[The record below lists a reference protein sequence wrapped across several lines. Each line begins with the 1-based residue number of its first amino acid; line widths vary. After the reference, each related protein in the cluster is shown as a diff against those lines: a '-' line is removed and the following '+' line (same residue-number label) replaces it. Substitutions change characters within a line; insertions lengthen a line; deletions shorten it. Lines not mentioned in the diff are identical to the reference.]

1 VILGS
6 DQAHDRGQYALLTD
20 LYQLTMAFGYW
31 KTGWEKKEAVFN
43 LTFRNNPF
51 GGGFSI
57 ACGLASVIEYLDRYA
72 FSAEDIDYLGK
83 LTGNDGRPI
92 FHSDFLSYLGRLKL
106 TCEIDG
112 FPEGALVFPH
122 EPVLRVR
129 GPIIQCQ
136 LLETT
141 LLNILNFQSLI
152 ATKAARV
159 CLAAAGDPVLE
170 FGLRRAQGSDGGLT
184 ASRAAYI
191 GGCAGTSNLLAGKRF
206 GIPVRGTHAHSWVM
220 AFGSELESFEAYA
233 RALPNNCVFLVDTY
247 DTLEG
252 VRNAVRVGKQLRQS
266 GHEMVGIRLDSGNL
280 DRLSRDARDIM
291 DEAGFAE
298 AAIIASNDLD
308 EHLIASLKR
317 RGAAVGVWGVGT
329 RMVTA
334 DGQPAMGGVYKLS
347 AVRGSSGDW
356 NYKLKLSEQP
366 VKMSIPGILQVRR
379 FQKAGRF
386 VADVIYDVRFGR
398 GSKQVLLDSSRARRE
413 RRSPAWEAGEDLL
426 IPVWRHGK
434 QVRQSESVDRCRQ
447 RAQEQLARL
456 GPALKRLT
464 RPGQYPVGLESR
476 LHHLREGM
484 ILESNRHGSPDCGR
498 HSK

>member
-1 VILGS
+1 MGT
-6 DQAHDRGQYALLTD
+6 DPAHDHAHHPLLTD
-20 LYQLTMAFGYW
+20 LYQLTMAYGYW
-31 KTGWEKKEAVFN
+31 KTGWQDKEAVFN
-43 LTFRNNPF
+43 LTFRSTPF

-57 ACGLASVIEYLDRYA
+57 ACGLASVVETLDRYA
-72 FSAEDIDYLGK
+72 FSAEDIAYLGS

-92 FHSDFLSYLGRLKL
+92 FQSDFLRYLGRLKL
-106 TCEIDG
+106 TCELDG
-112 FPEGALVFPH
+112 FPEGTLVFPH

-152 ATKAARV
+152 ATKSARV

-184 ASRAAYI
+184 ASRSAYI

-220 AFGSELESFEAYA
+220 AFGNELESFEAYA
-233 RALPNNCVFLVDTY
+233 GALPNNCVFLVDTY

-280 DRLSRDARDIM
+280 DRLSRDARNIL
-291 DEAGFAE
+291 DEAGFGE
-298 AAIIASNDLD
+298 AVIIASNDLD
-308 EHLIASLKR
+308 EHLIASLKN
-317 RGAAVGVWGVGT
+317 RGASIGVWGVGT

-334 DGQPAMGGVYKLS
+334 DGQPAMGGVYKLA

-356 NYKLKLSEQP
+356 DYKLKLSEQA
-366 VKMSIPGILQVRR
+366 VKVSIPGILQVRR
-379 FQKAGRF
+379 FQESGRF
-386 VADVIYDVRFGR
+386 VGDVIYDARLGSGR
-398 GSKQVLLDSSRARRE
+398 RQVLLNSGRVRRE
-413 RRSPAWEAGEDLL
+413 RRSPPWEAGEDLL
-426 IPVWRHGK
+426 IPVWRNGK
-434 QVRQSESVDRCRQ
+434 RVRQAESADCCRQ

-456 GPALKRLT
+456 DPALKRLT
-464 RPGQYPVGLESR
+464 RPRQYPVGLESG
-476 LHHLREGM
+476 LHRLRERM
-484 ILESNRHGSPDCGR
+484 ILESNRHGSPDSG
-498 HSK
+498 

>member
-1 VILGS
+1 MGS

-31 KTGWEKKEAVFN
+31 KTGWEEKEAVFN

-57 ACGLASVIEYLDRYA
+57 ACGLASVIEFLDRYA
-72 FSAEDIDYLGK
+72 FSAEEIDYLET

-92 FHSDFLSYLGRLKL
+92 FHSDFLRYLGRLKL
-106 TCEIDG
+106 TCEVDG

-122 EPVLRVR
+122 EPLLRVR

-159 CLAAAGDPVLE
+159 CLAANGDPVLE

-220 AFGSELESFEAYA
+220 AFGNELESFEAYA

-247 DTLEG
+247 DSLEG
-252 VRNAVRVGKQLRQS
+252 VRNAVRVGKQTATSRAMRWWEFVSIQETWIGSAGTPVIFWTRRVLPKRS
-266 GHEMVGIRLDSGNL
+266 SLPATILTNTSSPP
-280 DRLSRDARDIM
+280 SRD
-291 DEAGFAE
+291 
-298 AAIIASNDLD
+298 
-308 EHLIASLKR
+308 
-317 RGAAVGVWGVGT
+317 
-329 RMVTA
+329 
-334 DGQPAMGGVYKLS
+334 GG
-347 AVRGSSGDW
+347 
-356 NYKLKLSEQP
+356 
-366 VKMSIPGILQVRR
+366 
-379 FQKAGRF
+379 
-386 VADVIYDVRFGR
+386 
-398 GSKQVLLDSSRARRE
+398 
-413 RRSPAWEAGEDLL
+413 
-426 IPVWRHGK
+426 
-434 QVRQSESVDRCRQ
+434 
-447 RAQEQLARL
+447 
-456 GPALKRLT
+456 
-464 RPGQYPVGLESR
+464 RPLES
-476 LHHLREGM
+476 G
-484 ILESNRHGSPDCGR
+484 GSEPGW
-498 HSK
+498 

>member
-1 VILGS
+1 MGS

-252 VRNAVRVGKQLRQS
+252 VRNAVRVGKQLRHS

-347 AVRGSSGDW
+347 AVRGSLGDW

-447 RAQEQLARL
+447 RAQDQLARL
-456 GPALKRLT
+456 GPSLKRLT

-484 ILESNRHGSPDCGR
+484 ILESIRHGSPDCGR

>member
-1 VILGS
+1 MGS
-6 DQAHDRGQYALLTD
+6 DRGHGRGQVALLTD
-20 LYQLTMAFGYW
+20 LYQLTMAYGYW
-31 KTGWEKKEAVFN
+31 KTGWEGKEAVFN
-43 LTFRNNPF
+43 LSFRNNPF

-57 ACGLASVIEYLDRYA
+57 ACGLAGVIETLDRYA
-72 FSAEDIDYLGK
+72 FNGEEIDYLGS

-92 FHSDFLSYLGRLKL
+92 FQSDFLSYLGRLKL
-106 TCEIDG
+106 TCEVDG
-112 FPEGALVFPH
+112 LPEGALVFPH
-122 EPVLRVR
+122 EPLLRVR

-184 ASRAAYI
+184 ASRAAYV

-252 VRNAVRVGKQLRQS
+252 VRNAARVGKQLRQS

-280 DRLSRDARDIM
+280 DRLSRDARHIL

-298 AAIIASNDLD
+298 TVIIASNDLD
-308 EHLIASLKR
+308 EHLIASLKK
-317 RGAAVGVWGVGT
+317 RGASVGVWGVGT

-334 DGQPAMGGVYKLS
+334 DGQPAMGGVYKLA
-347 AVRGSSGDW
+347 AVRDSAGDW
-356 NYKLKLSEQP
+356 VYKLKRSEQA
-366 VKMSIPGILQVRR
+366 VKTSIPGILQVRR
-379 FQKAGRF
+379 FQEAGRF
-386 VADVIYDVRFGR
+386 VGDVIHDLRLGPGKR
-398 GSKQVLLDSSRARRE
+398 QVLLETGGEGRE
-413 RRSPAWEAGEDLL
+413 RRSPGWETGEDLL
-426 IPVWRHGK
+426 IPVWRNGK
-434 QVRQSESVDRCRQ
+434 PVCQPESVDRCRQ
-447 RAQEQLARL
+447 RAQDQLARL
-456 GPALKRLT
+456 DPALKRLI
-464 RPGQYPVGLESR
+464 RPGRYPVGLESR
-476 LHHLREGM
+476 LHHLRERM
-484 ILESNRHGSPDCGR
+484 ILESHRHGSPDSG
-498 HSK
+498 

>member
-1 VILGS
+1 MGS

-57 ACGLASVIEYLDRYA
+57 ACGLASVIETLDRYA

>member
-1 VILGS
+1 MGS

-31 KTGWEKKEAVFN
+31 KTGWEEKEAVFN

-72 FSAEDIDYLGK
+72 FSAEDIDYLGR

-92 FHSDFLSYLGRLKL
+92 FQSDFLSYLGGLKL

-159 CLAAAGDPVLE
+159 CLAASGDPVLE

-220 AFGSELESFEAYA
+220 AFGGELESFQAYA
-233 RALPNNCVFLVDTY
+233 KALPNNCVFLVDTY

-298 AAIIASNDLD
+298 AVVIASNDLD

-379 FQKAGRF
+379 FQEAGKF
-386 VADVIYDVRFGR
+386 VGDVIYDARFGR

-426 IPVWRHGK
+426 IPVWRNGK
-434 QVRQSESVDRCRQ
+434 QVRRSESVDCCRQ
-447 RAQEQLARL
+447 RAQQQLARL
-456 GPALKRLT
+456 DPALKRLT

-484 ILESNRHGSPDCGR
+484 ILESNRHGSPDCG
-498 HSK
+498 

>member
-1 VILGS
+1 MGS
-6 DQAHDRGQYALLTD
+6 DQAYDRGQNALLTD

-31 KTGWEKKEAVFN
+31 KTGWEEKEAVFN
-43 LTFRNNPF
+43 LAFRSNPF

-72 FSAEDIDYLGK
+72 FSAEDIDYLGR

-92 FHSDFLSYLGRLKL
+92 FQPDFLRYLGRLKL
-106 TCEIDG
+106 TCEVDG
-112 FPEGALVFPH
+112 FPEGSLVFPH
-122 EPVLRVR
+122 EPLLRVR

-170 FGLRRAQGSDGGLT
+170 FGLRRAQGSDGGLS

-220 AFGSELESFEAYA
+220 AFGNELESFETYA

-266 GHEMVGIRLDSGNL
+266 GHEMVGIRLDSGDL
-280 DRLSRDARDIM
+280 DRLSRDARKIL

-298 AAIIASNDLD
+298 ADIIASNDLD
-308 EHLIASLKR
+308 EHLIASLKK
-317 RGAAVGVWGVGT
+317 RGATVGVWGVGT

-334 DGQPAMGGVYKLS
+334 DGQPAMGGVYKLA

-356 NYKLKLSEQP
+356 DYKLKLSEQA

-379 FQKAGRF
+379 FQKAGRY
-386 VADVIYDVRFGR
+386 AGDVIYDVRLGPGR
-398 GSKQVLLDSSRARRE
+398 RQVWLDSSAVRRE
-413 RRSPAWEAGEDLL
+413 RRSPAWDDGEDLL
-426 IPVWRHGK
+426 VPVWRNGK
-434 QVRQSESVDRCRQ
+434 QVRQAESVDCCRQ

-456 GPALKRLT
+456 DPALKRLT
-464 RPGQYPVGLESR
+464 RPRRYPVGLESR
-476 LHHLREGM
+476 LHHLRERM
-484 ILESNRHGSPDCGR
+484 ILESDRHGSLDSG
-498 HSK
+498 

>member
-1 VILGS
+1 MGS

-31 KTGWEKKEAVFN
+31 KTGWEEKEAVFN

-57 ACGLASVIEYLDRYA
+57 ACGLASVIEFLDRYA
-72 FSAEDIDYLGK
+72 FSAEEIDYLET

-92 FHSDFLSYLGRLKL
+92 FHSDFLRYLGRLKL
-106 TCEIDG
+106 TCEVDG
-112 FPEGALVFPH
+112 FAEGALVFPH
-122 EPVLRVR
+122 EPLLRVR

-159 CLAAAGDPVLE
+159 CLAANGDPVLE

-220 AFGSELESFEAYA
+220 AFGNELESFEAYA

-247 DTLEG
+247 DSLEG
-252 VRNAVRVGKQLRQS
+252 VRNAVRVGKRLRQS

-280 DRLSRDARDIM
+280 DRLSRDARNIL

-298 AAIIASNDLD
+298 AVIIASNDLD

-334 DGQPAMGGVYKLS
+334 DGQPAMGGVYKLA

-356 NYKLKLSEQP
+356 DYKLKLSEQA
-366 VKMSIPGILQVRR
+366 VKVSIPGILQVRR
-379 FQKAGRF
+379 FQKSGRF
-386 VADVIYDVRFGR
+386 VGDVIYDVRLAPGR
-398 GSKQVLLDSSRARRE
+398 RQVLLDTRGVRRE

-426 IPVWRHGK
+426 IPVWRNGQ
-434 QVRQSESVDRCRQ
+434 QVRQAESADRCRQ

-456 GPALKRLT
+456 DPALRRLT

-476 LHHLREGM
+476 LHHLRERM
-484 ILESNRHGSPDCGR
+484 ILESNRHGSLDSG
-498 HSK
+498 

>member
-1 VILGS
+1 
-6 DQAHDRGQYALLTD
+6 LTD

-31 KTGWEKKEAVFN
+31 KTGWEEKEAVFH
-43 LTFRNNPF
+43 LTFRSNPF
-51 GGGFSI
+51 RGGFSI
-57 ACGLASVIEYLDRYA
+57 ACGLASVIETLDRYA
-72 FSAEDIDYLGK
+72 FSDEEIDYLGT

-92 FHSDFLSYLGRLKL
+92 FQSDFLKYLGRLKL
-106 TCEIDG
+106 TCEVDAI
-112 FPEGALVFPH
+112 PEGSLVFPH
-122 EPVLRVR
+122 EPLLRVR

-220 AFGSELESFEAYA
+220 AFDDELESFEAYA

-247 DTLEG
+247 DSLEG

-280 DRLSRDARDIM
+280 DRLSRDARKIL

-298 AAIIASNDLD
+298 AVIIASNDLD
-308 EHLIASLKR
+308 EYIIASLKK
-317 RGAAVGVWGVGT
+317 RGATVGVWGVGT

-334 DGQPAMGGVYKLS
+334 DGQPAMGGVYKLA

-356 NYKLKLSEQP
+356 DYKLKLSEQA
-366 VKMSIPGILQVRR
+366 VKVSIPGILQVRR
-379 FQKAGRF
+379 FQRAGRF
-386 VADVIYDVRFGR
+386 VGDVIHDVRLGPGR
-398 GSKQVLLDSSRARRE
+398 RQVLLDSSGVRRE
-413 RRSPAWEAGEDLL
+413 QRSPAWETGEDLL
-426 IPVWRHGK
+426 LPVWRHGK
-434 QVRQSESVDRCRQ
+434 SVCQAESVDCSRQ
-447 RAQEQLARL
+447 RAQAQLARL
-456 GPALKRLT
+456 DPDLKRLT
-464 RPGQYPVGLESR
+464 RPGRYPVGLESR
-476 LHHLREGM
+476 LHHMRER
-484 ILESNRHGSPDCGR
+484 IVLESNRRGSLDSG
-498 HSK
+498 

>member
-1 VILGS
+1 MGS
-6 DQAHDRGQYALLTD
+6 HQAHDRAHHPLLTD

-31 KTGWEKKEAVFN
+31 KTGWAEKEAVFN
-43 LTFRNNPF
+43 LTFRNSPF

-57 ACGLASVIEYLDRYA
+57 ACGLVSAIEYLDRYA
-72 FSAEDIDYLGK
+72 FSAEDTGYLGS

-92 FHSDFLSYLGRLKL
+92 FQSDFLRYLGRLKL
-106 TCEIDG
+106 TCEVDG

-220 AFGSELESFEAYA
+220 AFGNELESFEAYA

-252 VRNAVRVGKQLRQS
+252 VRNAVRVGKQLRQW

-280 DRLSRDARDIM
+280 DRLSRDARNIL
-291 DEAGFAE
+291 DEAGFSE
-298 AAIIASNDLD
+298 TVIIASNDLD
-308 EHLIASLKR
+308 EHLIASLKK
-317 RGAAVGVWGVGT
+317 RGATVGVWGVGT

-334 DGQPAMGGVYKLS
+334 DGQPAMGGVYKLA

-356 NYKLKLSEQP
+356 DYKLKLSEQAF
-366 VKMSIPGILQVRR
+366 KMSIPGILQVRR
-379 FQKAGRF
+379 FQRAGRF
-386 VADVIYDVRFGR
+386 VGDVIYDVRFGPGGR
-398 GSKQVLLDSSRARRE
+398 QVLLDSGGVRRE
-413 RRSPAWEAGEDLL
+413 RRTPAWEAGQDLL
-426 IPVWRHGK
+426 IPVWRNGK
-434 QVRQSESVDRCRQ
+434 QVGQRESVDCCRQ
-447 RAQEQLARL
+447 RAREQLVRL
-456 GPALKRLT
+456 DPALKRLT
-464 RPGQYPVGLESR
+464 RPRQYPVGLESR
-476 LHHLREGM
+476 LHHLREKM
-484 ILESNRHGSPDCGR
+484 ILESNRHGSPDSGGR
-498 HSK
+498 SK

>member
-1 VILGS
+1 MGS
-6 DQAHDRGQYALLTD
+6 DRGHGRGQVALLTD
-20 LYQLTMAFGYW
+20 LYQLTMAYGYW
-31 KTGWEKKEAVFN
+31 KTGWEGKEAVFN

-57 ACGLASVIEYLDRYA
+57 ACGLAGVIETLDRYA
-72 FSAEDIDYLGK
+72 FNGEEIDYLGS

-92 FHSDFLSYLGRLKL
+92 FQSDFLSYLGRLKL
-106 TCEIDG
+106 TCEVDG
-112 FPEGALVFPH
+112 LPEGALVFPH
-122 EPVLRVR
+122 EPLLRVR

-184 ASRAAYI
+184 ASRAAYV

-252 VRNAVRVGKQLRQS
+252 IRNAARVGKQLRQS

-280 DRLSRDARDIM
+280 DRLSRDARHIL

-298 AAIIASNDLD
+298 TVIIASNDLD
-308 EHLIASLKR
+308 EHLIASLKK
-317 RGAAVGVWGVGT
+317 RGASVGVWGVGT

-334 DGQPAMGGVYKLS
+334 DGQPAMGGVYKLA
-347 AVRGSSGDW
+347 AVRSSAGDW
-356 NYKLKLSEQP
+356 VYKLKRSEQA
-366 VKMSIPGILQVRR
+366 VKTSIPGILQVRR
-379 FQKAGRF
+379 FQEAGRF
-386 VADVIYDVRFGR
+386 VGDVIHDLRLGPGKR
-398 GSKQVLLDSSRARRE
+398 QVLLETGGEGRE
-413 RRSPAWEAGEDLL
+413 RRSPRWETGEDLL
-426 IPVWRHGK
+426 IPVWRNGK
-434 QVRQSESVDRCRQ
+434 QVCQPESVDRCRQ
-447 RAQEQLARL
+447 RARDQLARL
-456 GPALKRLT
+456 DPALKRLV
-464 RPGQYPVGLESR
+464 RPGRYPVGLESR
-476 LHHLREGM
+476 LHHLRERM
-484 ILESNRHGSPDCGR
+484 ILESHRHGSPDSG
-498 HSK
+498 

>member
-1 VILGS
+1 LGS

>member
-1 VILGS
+1 MILGS

>member
-1 VILGS
+1 MGT
-6 DQAHDRGQYALLTD
+6 DPAHEHAHHPLLTD
-20 LYQLTMAFGYW
+20 LYQLTMAYGYW
-31 KTGWEKKEAVFN
+31 KTGWQDKEAVFN
-43 LTFRNNPF
+43 LTFRSTPF

-57 ACGLASVIEYLDRYA
+57 ACGLASVVETLDRYA
-72 FSAEDIDYLGK
+72 FGAEDIAYLGS

-92 FHSDFLSYLGRLKL
+92 FQSDFLRYLGRLKL
-106 TCEIDG
+106 TCEVDG
-112 FPEGALVFPH
+112 FPEGTLIFPH

-152 ATKAARV
+152 ATKSARV

-184 ASRAAYI
+184 ASRSAYI
-191 GGCAGTSNLLAGKRF
+191 GGCAATSNLLAGKRF

-220 AFGSELESFEAYA
+220 AFGNELESFEAYA

-252 VRNAVRVGKQLRQS
+252 VRNAVRVGRQLRQS
-266 GHEMVGIRLDSGNL
+266 GHEMLGIRLDSGNL
-280 DRLSRDARDIM
+280 DRLSRDARNIL
-291 DEAGFAE
+291 DEAGFGKAV
-298 AAIIASNDLD
+298 IIASNDLD
-308 EHLIASLKR
+308 EHLIASLKK
-317 RGAAVGVWGVGT
+317 RGAGIGVWGVGT

-334 DGQPAMGGVYKLS
+334 DGQPAMGGVYKLA

-356 NYKLKLSEQP
+356 DYKLKLSEQA
-366 VKMSIPGILQVRR
+366 VKVSIPGILQVRR

-386 VADVIYDVRFGR
+386 VGDVIYDTRLGAGGR
-398 GSKQVLLDSSRARRE
+398 QVLLDSGGARRE
-413 RRSPAWEAGEDLL
+413 RRSPPWEAGEDLL
-426 IPVWRHGK
+426 IPVWRNGK
-434 QVRQSESVDRCRQ
+434 RVGEDESADCCRQ

-456 GPALKRLT
+456 DPALKRLT
-464 RPGQYPVGLESR
+464 RPRQYPVGLESG
-476 LHHLREGM
+476 LHRLRERM
-484 ILESNRHGSPDCGR
+484 ILESHRHGSPDSG
-498 HSK
+498 

>member
-1 VILGS
+1 MILGL
-6 DQAHDRGQYALLTD
+6 DQAHDRGQYSLLTD
-20 LYQLTMAFGYW
+20 LYQLTMAYGYW
-31 KTGWEKKEAVFN
+31 KTGWQEKEAVFN
-43 LTFRNNPF
+43 LTFRNSPF

-57 ACGLASVIEYLDRYA
+57 ACGLASVIEYLDRHA
-72 FSAEDIDYLGK
+72 FNVEDIDYLGS
-83 LTGNDGRPI
+83 LTGNDSRPL
-92 FHSDFLSYLGRLKL
+92 FQTDFLNYLGRLKL
-106 TCEIDG
+106 TCEVDG
-112 FPEGALVFPH
+112 FPEGTLVFPH

-191 GGCAGTSNLLAGKRF
+191 GGCAATSNLLAGKRF

-233 RALPNNCVFLVDTY
+233 KALPNNCVFLVDTF

-252 VRNAVRVGKQLRQS
+252 VRNAVRVGKQLRES
-266 GHEMVGIRLDSGNL
+266 GHEMVGIRLDSGDL
-280 DRLSRDARDIM
+280 AQLSRDAREILDK
-291 DEAGFAE
+291 AGFDK

-308 EHLIASLKR
+308 ERLIASLKK
-317 RGAAVGVWGVGT
+317 RGATVGVWGVGT

-356 NYKLKLSEQP
+356 DYKLKLSEQA
-366 VKMSIPGILQVRR
+366 VKVSIPGILQVRR
-379 FQKAGRF
+379 FQRAGKF
-386 VADVIYDVRFGR
+386 VGDVIYDVGLGT
-398 GSKQVLLDSSRARRE
+398 GSKQVLLDSGRGSRE
-413 RRSPAWEAGEDLL
+413 RGAPKGAAGKDLL
-426 IPVWRHGK
+426 IPVWRNGM
-434 QVRQSESVDRCRQ
+434 QVYRPESAECCRQ
-447 RAQEQLARL
+447 RVEKQLARL
-456 GPALKRLT
+456 DPGIKRFTQPKL
-464 RPGQYPVGLESR
+464 YPVGLESR
-476 LHHLREGM
+476 LHHLRERM
-484 ILESNRHGSPDCGR
+484 ILGSRRHGSLG
-498 HSK
+498 SG

>member
-1 VILGS
+1 MGS
-6 DQAHDRGQYALLTD
+6 DQAHDRGQSALLTD

-31 KTGWEKKEAVFN
+31 KTGWEEKEAVFN
-43 LTFRNNPF
+43 LTFRSNPF
-51 GGGFSI
+51 EGGFSI
-57 ACGLASVIEYLDRYA
+57 ACGLASVIETLDRYA
-72 FSAEDIDYLGK
+72 FSAEEIDYLGK

-92 FHSDFLSYLGRLKL
+92 FQSDFLRYLGRLKL
-106 TCEIDG
+106 TCEVDG
-112 FPEGALVFPH
+112 FPEGTLVFPH
-122 EPVLRVR
+122 EPLLRVR

-280 DRLSRDARDIM
+280 DRLSRDARKIL

-298 AAIIASNDLD
+298 AVIIASNDLD
-308 EHLIASLKR
+308 EHLVASLKK
-317 RGAAVGVWGVGT
+317 RGATVGVWGVGT

-334 DGQPAMGGVYKLS
+334 DGQPAMGGVYKLA

-356 NYKLKLSEQP
+356 EYKLKLSEQA
-366 VKMSIPGILQVRR
+366 VKVSIPGILQVRR
-379 FQKAGRF
+379 FQEAGRI
-386 VADVIYDVRFGR
+386 AGDVIYDERLGPGR
-398 GSKQVLLDSSRARRE
+398 RQVLLDSDGVRRE
-413 RRSPAWEAGEDLL
+413 RRSPAWESGEDLL
-426 IPVWRHGK
+426 IPVWRNGS
-434 QVRQSESVDRCRQ
+434 QVCQAESVDRCRQ
-447 RAQEQLARL
+447 RAQEQMARL
-456 GPALKRLT
+456 DPGLKRLT
-464 RPGQYPVGLESR
+464 RPGWYPVGIESR

-484 ILESNRHGSPDCGR
+484 ILESNRHGSLDSG
-498 HSK
+498 

>member
-1 VILGS
+1 MGY
-6 DQAHDRGQYALLTD
+6 DPAHDHGHHPLLTD
-20 LYQLTMAFGYW
+20 LYQLTMAYGYW
-31 KTGWEKKEAVFN
+31 KTGWREREAVFN
-43 LTFRNNPF
+43 LTFRSAPF
-51 GGGFSI
+51 RGGFSI
-57 ACGLASVIEYLDRYA
+57 ACGLAGVIEYLDRYA
-72 FSAEDIDYLGK
+72 FDAGDIHYLRS
-83 LTGNDGRPI
+83 LTGNDGRPL
-92 FHSDFLSYLGRLKL
+92 FQTDFLSYLGSLKL
-106 TCEIDG
+106 SCEVDG
-112 FPEGALVFPH
+112 FPEGTLVFPH

-141 LLNILNFQSLI
+141 LLNIVNFQSLI

-191 GGCAGTSNLLAGKRF
+191 GGCAATSNLLAGKRF

-233 RALPNNCVFLVDTY
+233 GSLPNNCVFLVDTY

-252 VRNAVRVGKQLRQS
+252 VGNAVRVGKQLRRS

-280 DRLSRDARDIM
+280 ARLSREARKIL

-298 AAIIASNDLD
+298 AVIIASSDLD
-308 EHLIASLKR
+308 EHLIASLKK

-334 DGQPAMGGVYKLS
+334 DGQPAMAGVYKLS
-347 AVRGSSGDW
+347 AVRGSAGGWD
-356 NYKLKLSEQP
+356 YKLKLSEQA

-379 FQKAGRF
+379 FQKAGKF
-386 VADVIYDVRFGR
+386 VGDVIYDAELGP
-398 GSKQVLLDSSRARRE
+398 GSRQVLTDAAGVGRE
-413 RRSPAWEAGEDLL
+413 RRSPAGAAAEDLL
-426 IPVWRHGK
+426 IPVWRNGRQVHGP
-434 QVRQSESVDRCRQ
+434 ESVDCCRQ
-447 RAQEQLARL
+447 RVQQQLARL
-456 GPALKRLT
+456 DPGVKRLA
-464 RPGQYPVGLESR
+464 RPRRYPVGLESR
-476 LHHLREGM
+476 LHRLRERM
-484 ILESNRHGSPDCGR
+484 IQGSGRHGSPDRG
-498 HSK
+498 

>member
-1 VILGS
+1 MSS
-6 DQAHDRGQYALLTD
+6 DQAHDRGQSALLTD

-31 KTGWEKKEAVFN
+31 KTGWEEKESVFN
-43 LTFRNNPF
+43 LTFRSNPF

-72 FSAEDIDYLGK
+72 FSAEEIDYLGK

-92 FHSDFLSYLGRLKL
+92 FRSDFLRYLGRLKL
-106 TCEIDG
+106 TCEVDG

-122 EPVLRVR
+122 EPLLRVR

-159 CLAAAGDPVLE
+159 CLAAGGDPVLE

-220 AFGSELESFEAYA
+220 AFGNELESFEAYA

-252 VRNAVRVGKQLRQS
+252 VRNAARVGKQLRQS
-266 GHEMVGIRLDSGNL
+266 GQEMVGIRLDSGNL
-280 DRLSRDARDIM
+280 DRLSRDARRIL
-291 DEAGFAE
+291 DEAGLAE
-298 AAIIASNDLD
+298 AVIIASNDLD
-308 EHLIASLKR
+308 EHLIAALKK
-317 RGAAVGVWGVGT
+317 RGAAIGVWGVGT

-334 DGQPAMGGVYKLS
+334 DGQPAMGGVYKLA

-356 NYKLKLSEQP
+356 DYKLKRSEQA
-366 VKMSIPGILQVRR
+366 VKVSIPGILQVRR
-379 FQKAGRF
+379 FQEAGRI
-386 VADVIYDVRFGR
+386 VGDVIYDERLGPGER
-398 GSKQVLLDSSRARRE
+398 QVLLDSGPSGRE
-413 RRSPAWEAGEDLL
+413 RRSPAWEGGEDLL
-426 IPVWRHGK
+426 IPVWRQGK
-434 QVRQSESVDRCRQ
+434 QVRQAESVDCCRR

-456 GPALKRLT
+456 DPALKRLT
-464 RPGQYPVGLESR
+464 RPGRYPVGIESR
-476 LHHLREGM
+476 LHHLRERM
-484 ILESNRHGSPDCGR
+484 ILEGDRRGSPDSG
-498 HSK
+498 

>member
-1 VILGS
+1 MGS

-31 KTGWEKKEAVFN
+31 KTGWQEKEAVFN

-72 FSAEDIDYLGK
+72 FSAGDIDYLGS

-92 FHSDFLSYLGRLKL
+92 FQSDFLSYLGRLKL

-191 GGCAGTSNLLAGKRF
+191 GGCAATSNLLAGKRF

-233 RALPNNCVFLVDTY
+233 KALPNNCVFLVDTF

-280 DRLSRDARDIM
+280 DQLSRDARKIL
-291 DEAGFAE
+291 DEAGFGQ

-308 EHLIASLKR
+308 EHLIASLKK
-317 RGAAVGVWGVGT
+317 RGASVGVWGVGT

-347 AVRGSSGDW
+347 AIRGLSGDW
-356 NYKLKLSEQP
+356 DYKLKLSEQA
-366 VKMSIPGILQVRR
+366 VKVSIPGILQVRR
-379 FQKAGRF
+379 FQKTGRF
-386 VADVIYDVRFGR
+386 VGDVIYDLRFGA
-398 GSKQVLLDSSRARRE
+398 GGKQVLLDSGGVRRE
-413 RRSPAWEAGEDLL
+413 RRAPVGAAGEDLL
-426 IPVWRHGK
+426 IPVWRNGE
-434 QVRQSESVDRCRQ
+434 QVCQAESVDCCRQ

-456 GPALKRLT
+456 EPGIKRFVQ
-464 RPGQYPVGLESR
+464 PKPYPVGLESR
-476 LHHLREGM
+476 LHHLRERM
-484 ILESNRHGSPDCGR
+484 ILRSGRHGSPDIG
-498 HSK
+498 

>member
-1 VILGS
+1 MILGTGP
-6 DQAHDRGQYALLTD
+6 AHDRAHHPLLTD
-20 LYQLTMAFGYW
+20 LYQLTMAYGYW
-31 KTGWEKKEAVFN
+31 KTGWQDKEAVFN
-43 LTFRNNPF
+43 LTFRSTPF

-57 ACGLASVIEYLDRYA
+57 ACGLAGVIETLDRYA
-72 FSAEDIDYLGK
+72 FSAEDVAYLGS

-92 FHSDFLSYLGRLKL
+92 FQSDFLRYLGRLRL
-106 TCEIDG
+106 TCEVDG
-112 FPEGALVFPH
+112 FPEGTLVFPH

-152 ATKAARV
+152 ATKSARV
-159 CLAAAGDPVLE
+159 CLAAAGDPVME
-170 FGLRRAQGSDGGLT
+170 FGLRRAQGGDGGLT
-184 ASRAAYI
+184 ASRSAYI

-280 DRLSRDARDIM
+280 DRLSREARHIL
-291 DEAGFAE
+291 DEAGLGKAV
-298 AAIIASNDLD
+298 IIASNDLD
-308 EHLIASLKR
+308 EHLIASLKK
-317 RGAAVGVWGVGT
+317 RGASIGVWGVGT

-334 DGQPAMGGVYKLS
+334 DGQPAMGGVYKLA

-356 NYKLKLSEQP
+356 EYKLKLSEQA

-379 FQKAGRF
+379 FEKAGRF
-386 VADVIYDVRFGR
+386 VGDVIYDTRLGSGGR
-398 GSKQVLLDSSRARRE
+398 QVLLDSGRVRRK
-413 RRSPAWEAGEDLL
+413 RRSPTWESGEDLL
-426 IPVWRHGK
+426 IPVWRTGK
-434 QVRQSESVDRCRQ
+434 QVWQAESVDCCRQ
-447 RAQEQLARL
+447 RAQDQLARL
-456 GPALKRLT
+456 DPALKRLT
-464 RPGQYPVGLESR
+464 RPGQYPVGLESG
-476 LHHLREGM
+476 LYHLRERM
-484 ILESNRHGSPDCGR
+484 ILESNRRGSPDCG
-498 HSK
+498 

>member
-1 VILGS
+1 MILGS
-6 DQAHDRGQYALLTD
+6 DQAQDRGQYALLTD

-31 KTGWEKKEAVFN
+31 KTGWEEKEAVFN
-43 LTFRNNPF
+43 LTFRSNPF

-72 FSAEDIDYLGK
+72 FSAEEIDYLGR

-92 FHSDFLSYLGRLKL
+92 FQSDFLSYLGRLKL
-106 TCEIDG
+106 TCEVDG

-122 EPVLRVR
+122 EPLLRVR

-159 CLAAAGDPVLE
+159 CLAASGDPVLE

-191 GGCAGTSNLLAGKRF
+191 GGCAGTSNLLAGKRY

-220 AFGSELESFEAYA
+220 AFGNELESFEAYA

-252 VRNAVRVGKQLRQS
+252 VRNAVRAGKQLRQS
-266 GHEMVGIRLDSGNL
+266 GHEMVGIRLDSGDL
-280 DRLSRDARDIM
+280 DRLSRDARKIL

-298 AAIIASNDLD
+298 ADIIASNDLD
-308 EHLIASLKR
+308 EHLIASLKK
-317 RGAAVGVWGVGT
+317 RGATVGVWGVGT

-334 DGQPAMGGVYKLS
+334 DGQPAMGGVYKLA

-356 NYKLKLSEQP
+356 DYKLKLSEQA

-386 VADVIYDVRFGR
+386 VGDVIYDERLGPGR
-398 GSKQVLLDSSRARRE
+398 RQVLLDSSAVRRE
-413 RRSPAWEAGEDLL
+413 RRSPAWNGGEDLL
-426 IPVWRHGK
+426 VPVWRPGK
-434 QVRQSESVDRCRQ
+434 QVRQAESVDCCRQ
-447 RAQEQLARL
+447 RAQVQLARL
-456 GPALKRLT
+456 DPALKRLT
-464 RPGQYPVGLESR
+464 RPGRYPVGLESR
-476 LHHLREGM
+476 LHHLRERM
-484 ILESNRHGSPDCGR
+484 TLESNRHGSLDSG
-498 HSK
+498 

>member
-1 VILGS
+1 MGS
-6 DQAHDRGQYALLTD
+6 DRAHDRGQVALLTD

-31 KTGWEKKEAVFN
+31 KTGWEEKEAVFN
-43 LTFRNNPF
+43 LIFRNNPF

-57 ACGLASVIEYLDRYA
+57 ACGLAGVIETLDRYA
-72 FSAEDIDYLGK
+72 FNAEDIDYLGS

-92 FHSDFLSYLGRLKL
+92 FQSDFLKYLGRLKL
-106 TCEIDG
+106 TCEVDG
-112 FPEGALVFPH
+112 LPEGTLVFPH

-184 ASRAAYI
+184 ASRAAYV

-252 VRNAVRVGKQLRQS
+252 VRNAARVGKQLRQS
-266 GHEMVGIRLDSGNL
+266 GHEMVGVRLDSGNL
-280 DRLSRDARDIM
+280 DRLSRDARHIL

-298 AAIIASNDLD
+298 AVIIASNDLD
-308 EHLIASLKR
+308 EHLIASLRK
-317 RGAAVGVWGVGT
+317 RGASIGVWGVGT

-334 DGQPAMGGVYKLS
+334 DGQPAMGGVYKLA
-347 AVRGSSGDW
+347 AVRGSSGGWD
-356 NYKLKLSEQP
+356 YKLKRSEQA
-366 VKMSIPGILQVRR
+366 VKTSIPGILQVRR
-379 FQKAGRF
+379 FQEAGRF
-386 VADVIYDVRFGR
+386 VGDVIHDLRLGPGTR
-398 GSKQVLLDSSRARRE
+398 QVLLESGGE
-413 RRSPAWEAGEDLL
+413 RQSPPWETGEDLL
-426 IPVWRHGK
+426 IPVWRNGK
-434 QVRQSESVDRCRQ
+434 QVCQPEPVDCCRQ
-447 RAQEQLARL
+447 RAREQLARL
-456 GPALKRLT
+456 DPVLKRLT
-464 RPGQYPVGLESR
+464 RPGRYPVGLESR
-476 LHHLREGM
+476 LHHLRERM
-484 ILESNRHGSPDCGR
+484 ILESHPHGSPDSG
-498 HSK
+498 

>member
-1 VILGS
+1 MGT
-6 DQAHDRGQYALLTD
+6 DQAHDRAHHPLLTD

-31 KTGWEKKEAVFN
+31 KTGWEEKEAVFN

-57 ACGLASVIEYLDRYA
+57 ACGLASVVETLDRYA
-72 FSAEDIDYLGK
+72 FGADDIAYLGS

-92 FHSDFLSYLGRLKL
+92 FQSDFLRYLERLKL
-106 TCEIDG
+106 TCEVDG
-112 FPEGALVFPH
+112 FPEGTLVFPH

-220 AFGSELESFEAYA
+220 AFGNELESFEAYA
-233 RALPNNCVFLVDTY
+233 RALPNNCVFLADTY

-252 VRNAVRVGKQLRQS
+252 VRKAARVGKMLRQS

-280 DRLSRDARDIM
+280 DRLSRDARKIL
-291 DEAGFAE
+291 DEAGFAD
-298 AAIIASNDLD
+298 AVIIASNDLD
-308 EHLIASLKR
+308 EHRIASLKK
-317 RGAAVGVWGVGT
+317 RGASVGVWGVGT

-334 DGQPAMGGVYKLS
+334 DGQPAMGGVYKLA

-356 NYKLKLSEQP
+356 DYKLKRSEQA
-366 VKMSIPGILQVRR
+366 VKVSIPGILQVRR
-379 FQKAGRF
+379 FQKTGR
-386 VADVIYDVRFGR
+386 VVGDLVYDLRFGG
-398 GSKQVLLDSSRARRE
+398 GSKQVLLDSSRVPRE
-413 RRSPAWEAGEDLL
+413 RPFPAWEAGEDLL
-426 IPVWRHGK
+426 IPVWRNGK
-434 QVRQSESVDRCRQ
+434 QVCEAESVDCCRQ
-447 RAQEQLARL
+447 RAQEQLDGL
-456 GPALKRLT
+456 DPALKRLT

-476 LHHLREGM
+476 LHHLRERM
-484 ILESNRHGSPDCGR
+484 ILESHRHGSLDSG
-498 HSK
+498 

>member
-1 VILGS
+1 MGT
-6 DQAHDRGQYALLTD
+6 DQAHDRAHHPLLTD

-31 KTGWEKKEAVFN
+31 KTGWEEKEAVFN

-51 GGGFSI
+51 GGGFSV
-57 ACGLASVIEYLDRYA
+57 ACGLASVIETLDGYA
-72 FSAEDIDYLGK
+72 FNAEDVDYLGC

-92 FHSDFLSYLGRLKL
+92 FQSDFLRYLERLKL
-106 TCEIDG
+106 TCEVDG
-112 FPEGALVFPH
+112 FPEGTLVFPH
-122 EPVLRVR
+122 EPLLRVR

-220 AFGSELESFEAYA
+220 AFGNELESFEAYA

-252 VRNAVRVGKQLRQS
+252 VRNAARVGKKLRQS

-280 DRLSRDARDIM
+280 DRLSRDARKIL
-291 DEAGFAE
+291 DEGGFAD
-298 AAIIASNDLD
+298 AVIIASNDLD
-308 EHLIASLKR
+308 EHRIASLKK
-317 RGAAVGVWGVGT
+317 RGARVGVWGVGT

-334 DGQPAMGGVYKLS
+334 DGQPAMGGVYKLA

-356 NYKLKLSEQP
+356 DYKLKRSEQA
-366 VKMSIPGILQVRR
+366 VKVSIPGILQVRR
-379 FQKAGRF
+379 FHRAGR
-386 VADVIYDVRFGR
+386 VVGDLIYDLRFGV
-398 GSKQVLLDSSRARRE
+398 GSKQVLLDSSRVPRE
-413 RRSPAWEAGEDLL
+413 RRFPAWEAGEDLL
-426 IPVWRHGK
+426 IPVWRNGK
-434 QVRQSESVDRCRQ
+434 QVCEAESVDCCRQ

-456 GPALKRLT
+456 DPALKSLS

-476 LHHLREGM
+476 LHHLRERM
-484 ILESNRHGSPDCGR
+484 ILESHRHGSLDSGR
-498 HSK
+498 RSE

>member
-1 VILGS
+1 MGS

-31 KTGWEKKEAVFN
+31 KTGWQEREAVFS

-57 ACGLASVIEYLDRYA
+57 ACGLASVIETLNRYA
-72 FSAEDIDYLGK
+72 FSAEDIDYLGS

-92 FHSDFLSYLGRLKL
+92 FQSDFLSYLGRLKL

-191 GGCAGTSNLLAGKRF
+191 GGCAATSNLLAGKRF

-233 RALPNNCVFLVDTY
+233 KALPNNCVFLVDTY

-266 GHEMVGIRLDSGNL
+266 GHEMVGIRLDSGDL
-280 DRLSRDARDIM
+280 DQLSRNARKIL
-291 DEAGFAE
+291 DEAGLGE

-308 EHLIASLKR
+308 EHLIASLKK
-317 RGAAVGVWGVGT
+317 RGASVGVWGVGT

-347 AVRGSSGDW
+347 AIRGLSGDW
-356 NYKLKLSEQP
+356 DYKLKRSEQA
-366 VKMSIPGILQVRR
+366 VKVSIPGILQVRR

-386 VADVIYDVRFGR
+386 VGDLIYDLGFGT
-398 GSKQVLLDSSRARRE
+398 GSKQMLLDSGSVRRE
-413 RRSPAWEAGEDLL
+413 RRPPVGAAGEDLL
-426 IPVWRHGK
+426 IPVWRNGEP
-434 QVRQSESVDRCRQ
+434 VRQAESVDCCRQ

-456 GPALKRLT
+456 EPGIKRFVQ
-464 RPGQYPVGLESR
+464 PKPYPVGLESR
-476 LHHLREGM
+476 LHHLRERM
-484 ILESNRHGSPDCGR
+484 IQRSGRHGSPDIG
-498 HSK
+498 

>member
-1 VILGS
+1 MILGS
-6 DQAHDRGQYALLTD
+6 DQAHGGGQHALLTD

-31 KTGWEKKEAVFN
+31 KTGWEEKEAVFN
-43 LTFRNNPF
+43 LAFRNNPF

-57 ACGLASVIEYLDRYA
+57 ACGLASVIETLDRYA
-72 FSAEDIDYLGK
+72 FSAEDIDYLGQ

-92 FHSDFLSYLGRLKL
+92 FPADFLSYLGRLKL

-112 FPEGALVFPH
+112 FPEGAVVFPH

-184 ASRAAYI
+184 ASRAAYV

-220 AFGSELESFEAYA
+220 AFGSELESFDAYA
-233 RALPNNCVFLVDTY
+233 KALPNNCVFLVDTY

-252 VRNAVRVGKQLRQS
+252 VRNAVRVGRQLRQS

-280 DRLSRDARDIM
+280 DRLSRDARNIM

-298 AAIIASNDLD
+298 AVIIASNDLD
-308 EHLIASLKR
+308 EHLIASLKQ
-317 RGAAVGVWGVGT
+317 RGATVGVWGVGT

-356 NYKLKLSEQP
+356 NYKLKRSEQA
-366 VKMSIPGILQVRR
+366 VKTSIPGILQVRR
-379 FQKAGRF
+379 FQEAGRF
-386 VADVIYDVRFGR
+386 VGDVIYDARLGPGGR
-398 GSKQVLLDSSRARRE
+398 QVLLESGRARRE
-413 RRSPAWEAGEDLL
+413 RPSPAWEAGEDLL
-426 IPVWRHGK
+426 IPVWRNGEPVG
-434 QVRQSESVDRCRQ
+434 QAESVHCCRQ
-447 RAQEQLARL
+447 RAREQLARL
-456 GPALKRLT
+456 DPALKRLT
-464 RPGQYPVGLESR
+464 RPGRYPVGLESR

-484 ILESNRHGSPDCGR
+484 ILESSRHGSSDSG
-498 HSK
+498 